1 MFFLTQ
7 PIDIS
12 LANQRAFTS
21 ASNFSQRAT
30 MLSTANRFT
39 LTSDSWA
46 NAFLIASSLI
56 NLSRASANLSVSAG
70 GTSMPVLPSS
80 TISAGPVSQ
89 SKLTIG
95 SPAAIASMSTSGN
108 PSYRDDIAIMDAC
121 RYCAFISLVAGIIS
135 TLSPIPSSEI
145 CLSSRRRWLPDPT
158 IRSCQPLR
166 RSEVFAHASSIISKP
181 FCPASRPTASTRF
194 SVNGDGSMSFM
205 VMGLGIQTA
214 LVAPKSLL

>member
-1 MFFLTQ
+1 
-7 PIDIS
+7 
-12 LANQRAFTS
+12 
-21 ASNFSQRAT
+21 
-30 MLSTANRFT
+30 
-39 LTSDSWA
+39 
-46 NAFLIASSLI
+46 
-56 NLSRASANLSVSAG
+56 
-70 GTSMPVLPSS
+70 MPVLPSS